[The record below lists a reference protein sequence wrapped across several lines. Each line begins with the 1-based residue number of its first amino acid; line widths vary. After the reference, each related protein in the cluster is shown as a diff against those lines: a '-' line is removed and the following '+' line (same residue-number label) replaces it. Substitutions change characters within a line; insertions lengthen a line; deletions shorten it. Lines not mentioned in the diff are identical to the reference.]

1 MSKKTI
7 EILIVSDSKLL
18 INGLRK
24 ILESEAHIKVVAD
37 LPEIKQAQ
45 SFMDKNEP
53 DYIFLDQRIQDTDIE
68 KFLGSKKVKS
78 KATEIILLSDE
89 DENEN
94 ENGSASFITVNQ
106 NTSAVELID
115 TIKHRRELQKDS
127 IMKNAIIK
135 EPEANVTKT
144 ESRIINLVTSGHT
157 NKEIAEK
164 LNVSE
169 KTIKAHV
176 TSIFTKLNIQ
186 NRYQLMVYGRRNM
199 KRA

>member
-24 ILESEAHIKVVAD
+24 ILESEVHIKVVAD

-89 DENEN
+89 DEN